1 MHPFAANSLLFRVHS
16 CLLRSSKCISGW
28 PGAGAFLDCALF
40 VVPCAFSDL
49 VVTLFVFGGS
59 ESTFRDRCRKS
70 ERFFAMRR
78 FHGRLGALDMAA
90 GFGVL

>member
-1 MHPFAANSLLFRVHS
+1 M
-16 CLLRSSKCISGW
+16 
-28 PGAGAFLDCALF
+28 
-40 VVPCAFSDL
+40 VPCAFSDL